1 MSVES
6 LIKVTKA
13 SGMVED
19 LKPEKLMASL
29 QRSGANKEATEE
41 IIERLLHEIE
51 PYTSTSKIYRLARK
65 YLKQY
70 NHASSLRYSLKK
82 ALFRLGPTGYP
93 FEKYFGEIL
102 KNYGYDIKVG
112 ETVNGRCVTHEV
124 DVLAVKDSEVSAIE
138 CKYHN
143 ATGRTT
149 DVKVAMYVHSRFR
162 DLEPVFRSKYKG
174 KKFSGWLVTNTRCT
188 SDAIEYATCSG
199 FKVLGWRHPENG
211 SLQKMIED
219 KLLYP
224 VTIITGIK
232 KGLIN
237 NLINKDI
244 ILLKDLSEMKAEDIQ
259 SLLSLPKNKAI
270 SLKKQA
276 DDLCLC

>member
-1 MSVES
+1 MPVES

-13 SGMVED
+13 SGLVED
-19 LKPEKLMASL
+19 LKPEKLMSSL
-29 QRSGANKEATEE
+29 QRSGANRKAAEE

-51 PYTSTSKIYRLARK
+51 PYTSTAKIYRLARK

-102 KNYGYDIKVG
+102 KNYGYDITVG
-112 ETVNGRCVTHEV
+112 ATVNGRCVTHEV

-143 ATGRTT
+143 TTGRTT
-149 DVKVAMYVHSRFR
+149 DVKVAMYVYSRFR
-162 DLEPVFRSKYKG
+162 DLEPVFRSKHKG

-232 KGLIN
+232 KGLIS

>member
-1 MSVES
+1 MPVAPG
-6 LIKVTKA
+6 IKITKA
-13 SGMVED
+13 SGLVED
-19 LKPEKLMASL
+19 LKPEKLLASL
-29 QRSGANKEATEE
+29 QRSGASKKAAEE
-41 IIERLLHEIE
+41 IFERLLLEIE
-51 PYTSTSKIYRLARK
+51 PYESTAKIYRLAKK
-65 YLKQY
+65 YLKHY

-102 KNYGYDIKVG
+102 KHYGYEITVG
-112 ETVNGRCVTHEV
+112 AIVDGRCVTHEI
-124 DVLAVKDSEVSAIE
+124 DVLAVNDNEVSAIE

-143 ATGRTT
+143 STGRTT

-162 DLEPVFRSKYKG
+162 DLAPVFRSKQKE

-188 SDAIEYATCSG
+188 SEAIEYAQCSG
-199 FKVLGWRHPENG
+199 FKVLGWRHPRNG

-237 NLINKDI
+237 SLINKDI
-244 ILLKDLSEMKAEDIQ
+244 ILLKDLSEMQTEDIK
-259 SLLSLPKNKAI
+259 SLLSLPQNKAE

-276 DDLCLC
+276 DALCRC